1 MTTISLA
8 DFRPSPDIIL
18 SRAEHQLLLRLAMA
32 SPGHAADDSDDL
44 LYELNRAIV
53 VPESFVPR
61 DAVRIGSV
69 VSYRLVPGE
78 SRTVQIVLPA
88 EADESAGK
96 LSVLDTT
103 GIALLGLRPGQTIT
117 MGIRDAD
124 LRLLTVVSV
133 ANADEAPPEPP
144 SAA

>member
-18 SRAEHQLLLRLAMA
+18 GHAEHQLLLRLAMTA
-32 SPGHAADDSDDL
+32 PGHGPDDSDDL
-44 LYELNRAIV
+44 LYELNRALV

-61 DAVRIGSV
+61 DVVRIGSTV
-69 VSYRLVPGE
+69 TYQIVPGDT
-78 SRTVQIVLPA
+78 RTVRIVLPG
-88 EADESAGK
+88 EEDQGADR

-103 GIALLGLRPGQTIT
+103 GVALIGLRPGQTIT
-117 MGIRDAD
+117 LGMRDAD
-124 LRLLTVVSV
+124 LRLLTVIGVTQP
-133 ANADEAPPEPP
+133 ETQPEPP